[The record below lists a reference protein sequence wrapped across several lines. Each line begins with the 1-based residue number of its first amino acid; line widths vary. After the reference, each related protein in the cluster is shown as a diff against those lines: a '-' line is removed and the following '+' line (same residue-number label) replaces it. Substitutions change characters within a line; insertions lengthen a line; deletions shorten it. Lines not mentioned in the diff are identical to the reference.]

1 MKPMARNSEQKI
13 VTILNGAAISEAVFF
28 APFVSGVLHMP
39 AAWTAAGIGFLV
51 CSTPDGTFLPLLEED
66 GATYVLITGPAV
78 DQAYVLPDKLAG
90 ALHFQ
95 LWSNDGIGGDTNQGA
110 DRVITLELKT

>member
-1 MKPMARNSEQKI
+1 MKPLARDSEQKI
-13 VTILNGAAISEAVFF
+13 VTILSGAAISEAVYF

-39 AAWTAAGIGFLV
+39 AAWTAANIGFQV
-51 CSTPDGTFLPLLEED
+51 SSTPDGTFLPLYEED
-66 GATYVLITGPAV
+66 GATLVLITGPAV
-78 DQAYVLPDKLAG
+78 DNAYVLPDKLAG

-95 LWSNDGIGGDTNQGA
+95 LWSNTAAVDTNQGA